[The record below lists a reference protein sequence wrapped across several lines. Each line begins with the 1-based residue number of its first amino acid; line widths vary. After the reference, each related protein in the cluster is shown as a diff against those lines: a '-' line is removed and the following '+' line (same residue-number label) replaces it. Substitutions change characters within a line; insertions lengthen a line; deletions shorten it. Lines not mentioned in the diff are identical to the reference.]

1 MFFLPAAFQIKRA
14 ADSRPLYQTWKRR
27 LGPAER
33 QADSETKSVNNRG
46 VMWTRGE
53 ERQWLNRSAL
63 VKRSNNNFQLR
74 LLLEAPVT
82 SIYVSYY
89 PLPRVYGR
97 IGLAVS
103 QCSPCNGK
111 KKRQKRCAIKLG
123 IQRKKK
129 KEPALT
135 LFAVRFLQNLTHCSE
150 FKSCIQN
157 HTLHRFFFPSRN
169 QMLKLN

>member
-1 MFFLPAAFQIKRA
+1 MFFLPAAFRIKRA

-46 VMWTRGE
+46 VMWTREE

-74 LLLEAPVT
+74 LSLEASVT

-97 IGLAVS
+97 IGPAVS

-111 KKRQKRCAIKLG
+111 KKTKKMCDQVG
-123 IQRKKK
+123 HPKKK
-129 KEPALT
+129 KKKRTSVNVVCRPLST
-135 LFAVRFLQNLTHCSE
+135 
-150 FKSCIQN
+150 KP
-157 HTLHRFFFPSRN
+157 HTLQRVQIMHSKPHVAQVFFSF
-169 QMLKLN
+169 